1 MVVRLDGAIFSSLKL
16 QQITFVPR
24 RIGST
29 VTDRL
34 QYDTLP
40 YLNHHGGIDLINHLL
55 RRLSRIC
62 DKYRH
67 HHRRFGFYNL
77 ALSRRLDRLSRFNQH
92 KQYKGLSRNIS
103 CVKML
108 SWNRMCFTCA
118 CYFINR
124 LEFECLSN
132 RVGTDNSCFQT
143 RRYKFSNIPVTLK
156 LT

>member
-1 MVVRLDGAIFSSLKL
+1 MVVSLDGAIFSSPKL

-77 ALSRRLDRLSRFNQH
+77 ALSRRLDRLSKLNQH
-92 KQYKGLSRNIS
+92 NQYKVLSRNIS

-108 SWNRMCFTCA
+108 SWNRMCFVICFCYLCA
-118 CYFINR
+118 CYFIDW

-132 RVGTDNSCFQT
+132 RVRTDNSCFSD
-143 RRYKFSNIPVTLK
+143 KAV
-156 LT
+156 